1 MLTQYGIQTQLDLI
15 ANEVS
20 QMPGLYYELYC
31 RIFSD
36 RVHAWMQSVPP
47 AEADMIHRVALEDPD
62 FLPDVELMV
71 PPPYARQPLS
81 FNPAWDMEY

>member
-1 MLTQYGIQTQLDLI
+1 MLTQYGIQAQLDMI

-20 QMPGLYYELYC
+20 QMPGLYYELYS
-31 RIFSD
+31 RIYSD
-36 RVHAWMQSVPP
+36 RVHQWMRSVSP
-47 AEADMIHRVALEDPD
+47 AQAEMIQQIAEEDPD

-71 PPPYARQPLS
+71 PPYARHTSS

>member
-1 MLTQYGIQTQLDLI
+1 MLTQYGIQTQLDVI

-36 RVHAWMQSVPP
+36 RVHEWMQSVPP
-47 AEADMIHRVALEDPD
+47 AEADMIRRVASEDPD
-62 FLPDVELMV
+62 FLPDAELMV
-71 PPPYARQPLS
+71 PPYARREFS